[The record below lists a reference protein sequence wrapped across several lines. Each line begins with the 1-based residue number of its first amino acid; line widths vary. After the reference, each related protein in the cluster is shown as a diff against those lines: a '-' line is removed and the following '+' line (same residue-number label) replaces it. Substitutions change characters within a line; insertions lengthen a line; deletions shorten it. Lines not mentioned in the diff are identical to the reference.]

1 MVYGIFT
8 IGGNEK
14 TKPIKANF
22 KAQTTLKRVE
32 QNSEVR

>member
-1 MVYGIFT
+1 MEFLRLEAAKKQSQ
-8 IGGNEK
+8 N
-14 TKPIKANF
+14 KANF